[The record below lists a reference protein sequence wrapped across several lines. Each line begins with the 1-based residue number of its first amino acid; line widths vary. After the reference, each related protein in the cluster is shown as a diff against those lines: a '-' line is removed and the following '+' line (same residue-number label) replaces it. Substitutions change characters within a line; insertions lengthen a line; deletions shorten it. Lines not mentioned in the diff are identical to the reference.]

1 MEEYELEHT
10 GCARQ
15 EAVLVHGGNRLCGE
29 LTVQGAKN
37 STLPLLAAA
46 LLCEGETVLHN
57 CPALSDVHT
66 AVTIL
71 RRLGCRCTHTGDT
84 LTVCADGMTRCDIPH
99 SLMREMRSSIVFLG
113 AILSRCGEARLSF
126 PGGCELGPRPIDL
139 HLEAL
144 RKLGAEIR
152 EEHGCL
158 LCTAP
163 GGLRGGCTA
172 QRKTLP
178 GPRVR
183 LGARRQDCRRRV
195 QTETFALAA
204 RPARLACVPAHS
216 LMREMRSSIV
226 FLGAILSRCGEA
238 RLSFPGGCELG
249 PRPIDLHL
257 EALRKLGAEIREE
270 HGCLLCTAP
279 GGLRGGF
286 VSLAF
291 PSVGATENLL
301 LAAARAK
308 GTTVLTNAAR
318 EPEIEDLAGYLNRC
332 GAHIH
337 GAGES
342 CIVIEGVPHLY
353 GSTYTVMPDRIAAAT
368 YMAAAAVTGGTVL
381 LRDVNS
387 EHLLPVLSAFESTGC
402 AVMQSGSELLL
413 RAPQRLKPVRHVR
426 TMPYPGFPTDAQAP
440 VMTMAAVGD
449 GTSIFVENI
458 FESRYKHAGE
468 LNRLGAKIKLEGKV
482 AVIEGVPQ
490 LSGAPVS
497 AEDLRGGAAL
507 VIAGLA
513 AQGETQVM
521 HPQYIDRGY
530 AHFEE
535 NLRAL
540 GADVYR
546 I

>member
-1 MEEYELEHT
+1 MCT
-10 GCARQ
+10 RQ
-15 EAVLVHGGNRLCGE
+15 SPFCGGSDAAV
-29 LTVQGAKN
+29 
-37 STLPLLAAA
+37 P
-46 LLCEGETVLHN
+46 
-57 CPALSDVHT
+57 
-66 AVTIL
+66 
-71 RRLGCRCTHTGDT
+71 
-84 LTVCADGMTRCDIPH
+84 TR
-99 SLMREMRSSIVFLG
+99 
-113 AILSRCGEARLSF
+113 
-126 PGGCELGPRPIDL
+126 
-139 HLEAL
+139 
-144 RKLGAEIR
+144 
-152 EEHGCL
+152 
-158 LCTAP
+158 
-163 GGLRGGCTA
+163 
-172 QRKTLP
+172 
-178 GPRVR
+178 
-183 LGARRQDCRRRV
+183 
-195 QTETFALAA
+195 
-204 RPARLACVPAHS
+204 
-216 LMREMRSSIV
+216 
-226 FLGAILSRCGEA
+226 AILSRCGEA

>member
-15 EAVLVHGGNRLCGE
+15 EAVLVRGGNRLCGE

-113 AILSRCGEARLSF
+113 AILSRCGEADCRSQA
-126 PGGCELGPRPIDL
+126 GASSAQGPSICIWRRC
-139 HLEAL
+139 ASSAQ
-144 RKLGAEIR
+144 KFAKS
-152 EEHGCL
+152 
-158 LCTAP
+158 TAAFMY
-163 GGLRGGCTA
+163 RA
-172 QRKTLP
+172 RRVAR
-178 GPRVR
+178 RVR
-183 LGARRQDCRRRV
+183 LVCVPKRRRN
-195 QTETFALAA
+195 
-204 RPARLACVPAHS
+204 
-216 LMREMRSSIV
+216 
-226 FLGAILSRCGEA
+226 G
-238 RLSFPGGCELG
+238 
-249 PRPIDLHL
+249 
-257 EALRKLGAEIREE
+257 
-270 HGCLLCTAP
+270 
-279 GGLRGGF
+279 
-286 VSLAF
+286 
-291 PSVGATENLL
+291 NLL

-387 EHLLPVLSAFESTGC
+387 EHLLPVLSAFESTGLRRD
-402 AVMQSGSELLL
+402 AVRQRIIIARTAEIKT
-413 RAPQRLKPVRHVR
+413 RAPRAHHAVPRLSYGCSSARH
-426 TMPYPGFPTDAQAP
+426 D
-440 VMTMAAVGD
+440 
-449 GTSIFVENI
+449 
-458 FESRYKHAGE
+458 H
-468 LNRLGAKIKLEGKV
+468 
-482 AVIEGVPQ
+482 
-490 LSGAPVS
+490 
-497 AEDLRGGAAL
+497 GG
-507 VIAGLA
+507 G
-513 AQGETQVM
+513 GGR
-521 HPQYIDRGY
+521 HQYFCRE
-530 AHFEE
+530 HF
-535 NLRAL
+535 
-540 GADVYR
+540 
-546 I
+546 